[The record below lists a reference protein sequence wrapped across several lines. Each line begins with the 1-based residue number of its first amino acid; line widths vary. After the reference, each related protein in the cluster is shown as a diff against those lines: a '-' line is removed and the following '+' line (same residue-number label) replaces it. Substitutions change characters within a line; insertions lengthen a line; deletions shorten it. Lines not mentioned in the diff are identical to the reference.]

1 VIAKSFGL
9 KTLSLSLFV
18 LFLTSSFAF
27 GQKPTP
33 APKTIMPDERKPMSV
48 AAGNNLYCAGYIQT
62 SAVSTNLEIVGNSQE
77 PEKHNFTLGNF
88 VYINAGASQGMKVG
102 DEFSVMRPRG
112 KFSSKFSKKGNLG
125 IYVQELGGVEVVK
138 VGADYSVAFVK
149 SSCDTMLLGDLLQP
163 MQRRAS
169 PLTRK
174 MPQLDLFA
182 DANGKSTGRIV
193 LSRDGQEMLTRDQ
206 IVYIDLGDEDNV
218 KVGDY
223 LTVFRPLGKGGITGK
238 DQNEVN
244 QSNDKDFQSEVYQ
257 GGRFSS
263 QSARKSGENA
273 DGQKV
278 LGNEAKSRRPSDLR
292 KVVGE
297 IVILSV
303 KEKTATAVITRTATE
318 IHTGD
323 MVELQ

>member
-9 KTLSLSLFV
+9 KTLSLSLLA
-18 LFLTSSFAF
+18 LFLFSSFILA
-27 GQKPTP
+27 QKPNPTP
-33 APKTIMPDERKPMSV
+33 ETIMPDERKPMPV
-48 AAGNNLYCAGYIQT
+48 AVGNNLYCAGYIQS
-62 SAVSTNLEIVGNSQE
+62 SAVNTNLEIVGNSEE
-77 PEKHNFTLGNF
+77 PEKHNFTLGNY

-102 DEFSVMRPRG
+102 DQFSVMRPRG
-112 KFSSKFSKKGNLG
+112 RFSSKFSKKGNLG
-125 IYVQELGGVEVVK
+125 IYVQEVGGVEIIKVRADVSVGVVK
-138 VGADYSVAFVK
+138 T
-149 SSCDTMLLGDLLQP
+149 SCESMMLGDLLQP
-163 MQRRAS
+163 MQRRNS

-182 DANGKSTGRIV
+182 DANGKSVGRIV
-193 LSRDGQEMLTRDQ
+193 LSRDGQEMITRDQ

-238 DQNEVN
+238 EQGEVN
-244 QSNDKDFQSEVYQ
+244 QSNDKDFQSQVYQ
-257 GGRFSS
+257 GGRFST

-278 LGNEAKSRRPSDLR
+278 LGNEAKSRRPNDLR

-297 IVILSV
+297 IVILNV